1 MPHAKAK
8 PAASK
13 ASPKTE
19 TASPE
24 SAASSVA
31 PTPYERR
38 QAHEATSVVIQDF
51 FEKAANL
58 DVRDDWPLVIGLV
71 ELFNY
76 GKHDGYNLIGNT
88 QNWLGVFVS
97 EVLRTVV
104 ELGPKAANGHPEYV
118 QQQFETVMYELA
130 DTLRTWDK
138 INALP
143 FAAVEQIEQ
152 WGVGHESH

>member
-1 MPHAKAK
+1 MPHTKTK
-8 PAASK
+8 PAATK
-13 ASPKTE
+13 ADPKTE
-19 TASPE
+19 TESPE
-24 SAASSVA
+24 SAE
-31 PTPYERR
+31 PTPADRR
-38 QAHEATSVVIQDF
+38 QAHEANSVVIRDF

-58 DVRDDWPLVIGLV
+58 DVRDDWPLVVGLV
-71 ELFNY
+71 ELLNY

-88 QNWLGVFVS
+88 QNWLGIFVS
-97 EVLRTVV
+97 EVLQTVV

-118 QQQFETVMYELA
+118 QQQFGTVMYELA

-152 WGVGHESH
+152 WGAGHSPC